1 MAKNN
6 VSDWDGVTASNN
18 TDVGGINISEGMP
31 PSNVNDSIRE
41 IMRQVKAWQ
50 SGDAVVDSVY
60 NGQTT
65 FNADVTFNYTITLGN
80 GTGSAGQYI
89 KSMGSN
95 SAPVWETMTDLA
107 LQTKNAVDITG
118 GTITGT
124 TINSVVVGTN
134 GQGNK
139 TVSTSASPSGG
150 ADGDIW
156 YTLK

>member
-31 PSNVNDSIRE
+31 PSNVNDSLRE
-41 IMRQVKAWQ
+41 IMRQVRAWQ

-65 FNADVTFNYTITLGN
+65 FNADVTFNYTMTLGN
-80 GTGSAGQYI
+80 GTGEAGQYI

-107 LQTKNAVDITG
+107 LQTKDAVEITG
-118 GTITGT
+118 GTITDT
-124 TINSVVVGTN
+124 TINDVVVGSN
-134 GQGNK
+134 GQGAK
-139 TVSTSASPSGG
+139 TVSTSDSPSGG